1 METGMIRLRNPGDI
15 KNNRNQTLFNL
26 AFGMFLVLY
35 LWFILDTFFWSDD
48 RKYEFIK
55 GVLGSNQWN
64 IIQFIWERISVHVE
78 MHGRFFPITSVFAE
92 GQRYCRSFF
101 TFWQC

>member
-1 METGMIRLRNPGDI
+1 MLLETGMIRLRNPGDI

-26 AFGMFLVLY
+26 AFGVFLVLY

-55 GVLGSNQWN
+55 GVLGSN
-64 IIQFIWERISVHVE
+64 
-78 MHGRFFPITSVFAE
+78 
-92 GQRYCRSFF
+92 
-101 TFWQC
+101 

>member
-1 METGMIRLRNPGDI
+1 MLLDTGMIRLRNPGDI

-26 AFGMFLVLY
+26 AFGAFLVLY
-35 LWFILDTFFWSDD
+35 LWFILDTGFWSDD

-64 IIQFIWERISVHVE
+64 IVQFIWERISVHVE
-78 MHGRFFPITSVFAE
+78 MHGRFFQLLLYLLKEFHFCLV
-92 GQRYCRSFF
+92 
-101 TFWQC
+101 

>member
-1 METGMIRLRNPGDI
+1 MLLDTGMIRLRNPGDI

-26 AFGMFLVLY
+26 AFGAFLVLY
-35 LWFILDTFFWSDD
+35 LWFILDTGFWSDD

-64 IIQFIWERISVHVE
+64 IVQFIWERISVHVE

-92 GQRYCRSFF
+92 GIPFLLGLKL
-101 TFWQC
+101 